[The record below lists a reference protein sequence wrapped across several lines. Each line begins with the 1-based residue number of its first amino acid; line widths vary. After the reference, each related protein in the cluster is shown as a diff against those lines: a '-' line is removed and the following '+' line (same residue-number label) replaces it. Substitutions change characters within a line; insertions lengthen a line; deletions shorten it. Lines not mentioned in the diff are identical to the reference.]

1 MATVARVLIVGGL
14 LALAA
19 AVFAAVDCAL
29 TESGRVRALPR
40 PLWFLVIV
48 LLPVIGPLLWFV
60 LGSGPELVAGRPT
73 GPDDDPAFLR
83 SAAGPPGAPRPATAE
98 PDWQRLEQE
107 LVDLDSDSDDDA
119 DGRRR

>member
-1 MATVARVLIVGGL
+1 MARVLIVGGL
-14 LALAA
+14 LAVAA

-29 TESGRVRALPR
+29 TERGSIRALPR
-40 PLWFLVIV
+40 PPWIVVILV
-48 LLPVIGPLLWFV
+48 LPVVGPLLWYLLGRGTGVV
-60 LGSGPELVAGRPT
+60 LGRPA

-83 SAAGPPGAPRPATAE
+83 SAASPGRAAAE

-107 LVDLDSDSDDDA
+107 LVETDSDGDDDG